1 MDLHC
6 MFDDTAL
13 YSILLQRLTDV
24 SDMNVSMCLDNQMFS
39 EGKPP
44 CGRGRVRRLQAGG
57 AKVFLCKGLRRYGS
71 YHVKEIVF
79 DRRVFFTGSANLTTA
94 SHNNQERGYRMTGT
108 VVAEALA
115 DISAETSRAT
125 QWYP

>member
-6 MFDDTAL
+6 MFDVTAMYL
-13 YSILLQRLTDV
+13 ILLQRLTDG
-24 SDMNVSMCLDNQMFS
+24 SDMKVSLCLDDQMFR

-44 CGRGRVRRLQAGG
+44 CGQGRVRRLQAGD

-71 YHVKEIVF
+71 YHVKEIIF
-79 DRRVFFTGSANLTTA
+79 DRRVVFTGSANLTTA

-115 DISAETSRAT
+115 KMSAAKNRAT
-125 QWYP
+125 QWHA

>member
-13 YSILLQRLTDV
+13 YSILLQRLTDG
-24 SDMNVSMCLDNQMFS
+24 SDMKVSLCLDEQMFS

-57 AKVFLCKGLRRYGS
+57 AKVFLCKGLRRYGP
-71 YHVKEIVF
+71 YHVKEIIF

-108 VVAEALA
+108 LVAEAFA
-115 DISAETSRAT
+115 DISAEQSRAT
-125 QWYP
+125 QWHT